1 MVDLVSIHS
10 MLIEMHGGMLTLAIV
25 CILATLVSRAQLRIQ
40 KTNEKNGILSPT
52 DSFMGKIARYTEPTA
67 YLAAIGGM
75 IGLIASAIVGIYAW
89 PINIITTS
97 TLALNHIMFAVFA
110 LELWIIFV
118 IVRSKY
124 GENLWKNSGM
134 ASVYACL
141 GIFGFLFVVLS
152 GSLGAHMAIKGS
164 VLDPVYALL
173 GVNPVTF
180 GVIGF
185 DFVIVL
191 VSVSVVAIIVPTA
204 AVLFLQRR
212 TKLKDS
218 VKT

>member
-1 MVDLVSIHS
+1 MVDLVAIHS
-10 MLIEMHGGMLTLAIV
+10 MFIEMHGGMLTLAIV
-25 CILATLVSRAQLRIQ
+25 CVLATVVVRAHLRMRT
-40 KTNEKNGILSPT
+40 TNEKNGVLSPT

-67 YLAAIGGM
+67 YLAAIGGV

-89 PINIITTS
+89 PIKIITTS

-118 IVRSKY
+118 FVRSKY
-124 GENLWKNSGM
+124 GENLWKSSGM
-134 ASVYACL
+134 AAVYACL
-141 GIFGFLFVVLS
+141 GIFGFLFAVLS

-173 GVNPVTF
+173 GVNPITF

-191 VSVSVVAIIVPTA
+191 GSVSVVAVAVPLGV
-204 AVLFLQRR
+204 VLYLQRR